1 MTNLPNRLAHHEG
14 HAAASCNQEK
24 RTGFTAEARSTQS
37 GRAATK
43 NSGTGIHHRGAEYTE
58 KCFSLKTIRTQRPPR
73 LRGGFSISSQLAN
86 NFDYSSAEFGV
97 FLTKILLL
105 GVLRASALK
114 VVADPSFGGSA
125 VRFRVQSPL
134 AGEGPL
140 TSLPPRP

>member
-1 MTNLPNRLAHHEG
+1 MNFTLSSSRSWRQAKLD
-14 HAAASCNQEK
+14 QEPVSYISQ
-24 RTGFTAEARSTQS
+24 R

-125 VRFRVQSPL
+125 VSFPSTVSFGR
-134 AGEGPL
+134 
-140 TSLPPRP
+140 